1 MRSQNSSTFPANFLQ
16 SMFLS
21 VTCYWLI
28 DWLVFNVQRA
38 IFQLYSGRVTCY
50 DFPIKTMFGSSLP
63 PVVCWRA
70 HVLFTL
76 FVFVCVK
83 WCPAHIVL
91 YYCFVFLHIVYP
103 VLPVSLDCTF
113 LIAPSVFSNVYWNT
127 YLTFWGCS
135 TIGAIYLAFVS
146 IQQLAVL
153 NPNIFNINW
162 WSFIWIYSKT
172 GLQVYPVSVIVP

>member
-1 MRSQNSSTFPANFLQ
+1 MRSQNSSIFPANFLQ

-113 LIAPSVFSNVYWNT
+113 LIAPSVFSNVYFNRVT
-127 YLTFWGCS
+127 ALLCIFTFWIPSCDVRYDFRKKTMFGSSLPPVVCKRDHILF
-135 TIGAIYLAFVS
+135 TS
-146 IQQLAVL
+146 ILFACA
-153 NPNIFNINW
+153 
-162 WSFIWIYSKT
+162 
-172 GLQVYPVSVIVP
+172 